1 MPAAAPW
8 QQLELIK
15 AELQLQ
21 GQFGTDEEH
30 LHLQADGQRNGG
42 FHTQLAEYSAAAA
55 AAAASCLVQQQ
66 IHHLSLLEACPPGR
80 LLQPCLFATK
90 LAA

>member
-1 MPAAAPW
+1 
-8 QQLELIK
+8 
-15 AELQLQ
+15 
-21 GQFGTDEEH
+21 
-30 LHLQADGQRNGG
+30 LQADGQRNGG
-42 FHTQLAEYSAAAA
+42 FHTQLAEYSAAAAA

-80 LLQPCLFATK
+80 LLQTCLFAIT

>member
-1 MPAAAPW
+1 
-8 QQLELIK
+8 LIK

-30 LHLQADGQRNGG
+30 LHLQADEQRNGG
-42 FHTQLAEYSAAAA
+42 FHTQLAEYSAA

-66 IHHLSLLEACPPGR
+66 IHHLSLLEACLPGR
-80 LLQPCLFATK
+80 LLQPCLFATA

>member
-1 MPAAAPW
+1 
-8 QQLELIK
+8 LIK

-42 FHTQLAEYSAAAA
+42 FHTQLAEYSAAVVVA

-66 IHHLSLLEACPPGR
+66 IHHLSLLEACPPVR
-80 LLQPCLFATK
+80 LLQPCLFATT

>member
-1 MPAAAPW
+1 
-8 QQLELIK
+8 
-15 AELQLQ
+15 
-21 GQFGTDEEH
+21 
-30 LHLQADGQRNGG
+30 LQADEQRNGG
-42 FHTQLAEYSAAAA
+42 FHTQLAEYSAAA

-80 LLQPCLFATK
+80 LLQPCLFATT

>member
-1 MPAAAPW
+1 
-8 QQLELIK
+8 LIK

-55 AAAASCLVQQQ
+55 AAAAASCLVQQQ

-80 LLQPCLFATK
+80 LLQTCLFAIT